1 MNVIDE
7 RIAQEK
13 NEIRKTYI
21 SNPHGLTPY
30 KFRKLIR
37 ENDLQEV
44 ERSHNLDRS
53 FRIFI

>member
-13 NEIRKTYI
+13 NETRKTYI

-30 KFRKLIR
+30 KF
-37 ENDLQEV
+37 
-44 ERSHNLDRS
+44 
-53 FRIFI
+53 

>member
-21 SNPHGLTPY
+21 SNPHRLTPY

-44 ERSHNLDRS
+44 LVHGNGYCSYLA
-53 FRIFI
+53 

>member
-21 SNPHGLTPY
+21 SNPHGLTQVP
-30 KFRKLIR
+30 KAHQRK
-37 ENDLQEV
+37 
-44 ERSHNLDRS
+44 
-53 FRIFI
+53 